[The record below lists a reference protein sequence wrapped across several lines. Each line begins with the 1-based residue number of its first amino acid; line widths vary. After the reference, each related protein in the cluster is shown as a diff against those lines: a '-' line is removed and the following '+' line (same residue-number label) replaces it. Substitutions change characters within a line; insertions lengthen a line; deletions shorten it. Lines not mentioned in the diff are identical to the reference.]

1 MEDDT
6 IPYNSKNI
14 HQNNK
19 IIIANVYCFGMQ
31 KKTFCY
37 KVNDDQRD
45 VFGSIVKVSFGKK
58 ILTGIVLSL
67 QEKEVNNDKIYIEEK
82 ELTIDKLKNVD
93 EILYKNL
100 ISENFLN
107 FLHKM
112 AWYNVIHVERLF
124 EIDTFLYIQ
133 PNFFT
138 TNEKDRPF
146 C

>member
-14 HQNNK
+14 RQNNK

-82 ELTIDKLKNVD
+82 
-93 EILYKNL
+93 
-100 ISENFLN
+100 
-107 FLHKM
+107 
-112 AWYNVIHVERLF
+112 
-124 EIDTFLYIQ
+124 
-133 PNFFT
+133 FFKFFAQ
-138 TNEKDRPF
+138 NGLVQ
-146 C
+146 CYSC